1 MPRRWIDWTE
11 GATFDEFV
19 WRDDRG
25 IHFANRH
32 VNQGGARF
40 SERCWPVFIQPKPK
54 RDGYK
59 RKFGARHEKKSRQI
73 TRSSDIAAAKRWL
86 CFNPLD
92 VHAMFVEDTIR
103 ERKGWRR

>member
-1 MPRRWIDWTE
+1 MIRRWVDSTE

-25 IHFANRH
+25 VHFANRH
-32 VNQGGARF
+32 FNQSGRF
-40 SERCWPVFIQPKPK
+40 FDRHWPVFRQPRRG
-54 RDGYK
+54 RD
-59 RKFGARHEKKSRQI
+59 RPRLKFTARYEKQSKQI
-73 TRSSDIAAAKRWL
+73 RRSSDIAAAKRWL
-86 CFNPLD
+86 CCNPLD